1 LPWCAARMERLVN
14 NYKDIEWGWDVC
26 SLGIDAKH
34 VL

>member
-1 LPWCAARMERLVN
+1 VN